1 MLITKL
7 IRMLNTKL
15 CALARSINHLW
26 VVIVSLGIDLL
37 TRYSFWENTTL
48 LLVDNFLLA
57 IWKILSTSL
66 FETLE
71 VLLSWSNDS
80 FLWVRRTYV
89 IIIVSF
95 GAGDSI
101 GCRSYC

>member
-15 CALARSINHLW
+15 CALTRSINHLR

-37 TRYSFWENTTL
+37 TGYSFWENSIL
-48 LLVDNFLLA
+48 LLVNNFLLA
-57 IWKILSTSL
+57 IWKILSASL

-80 FLWVRRTYV
+80 FLWVRRTDV

-95 GAGDSI
+95 GTGDSI
-101 GCRSYC
+101 GCRSYS